1 MLKKLKEDFETG
13 LYKCYW
19 RENSNFEWVENENP
33 KWNKTQEYKLELKTF
48 RIICLCGSRKF
59 KDDFIKVEKEESL
72 KGNIVLTLSHFSK
85 FDNEILSV
93 KELQTLTTVHFQK
106 IILSDEIIVINKDGY
121 IGVSTKK
128 EIEFGKSLGKTI
140 RFLENMKTEII

>member
-48 RIICLCGSRKF
+48 RIICLCGSSKF
-59 KDDFIKVEKEESL
+59 KDDFIKVAKEESL
-72 KGNIVLTLSHFSK
+72 KGNIVLTLSHFCK

-128 EIEFGKSLGKTI
+128 EIEFAKSLGKTI